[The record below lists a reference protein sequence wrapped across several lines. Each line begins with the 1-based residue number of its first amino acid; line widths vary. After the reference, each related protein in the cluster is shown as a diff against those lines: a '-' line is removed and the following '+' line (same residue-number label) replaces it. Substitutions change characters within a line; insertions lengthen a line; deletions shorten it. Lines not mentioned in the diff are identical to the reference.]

1 MQSSVIGKIEKARRY
16 AQEKDRVTFSEISA
30 TFRGE
35 HDNYS
40 IAYKSDQWHCSCHFF
55 SNWGFCSHT
64 LALQKILEKM
74 LPPEAAK
81 TRLNVSI

>member
-1 MQSSVIGKIEKARRY
+1 MQSSLIGKIEKARRY

-40 IAYKSDQWHCSCHFF
+40 IAYKGDKWHCSCHFF
-55 SNWGFCSHT
+55 SSWGFCSHT
-64 LALQKILEKM
+64 LALQKILDKM
-74 LPPEAAK
+74 LPPEAVNTEHSAS
-81 TRLNVSI
+81 V